1 VSDESAV
8 RKALLAVLRTDETT
22 ARRSAE
28 ALLPQEWREFCI
40 EGEAHGILPLAHAVF
55 RSSGTSVPGFVEK
68 RLRAAYLRTAEQN
81 SIHYHY
87 ADRVFAAC
95 AEAGIEVI
103 PLKGIDLA
111 RRVYDT
117 IALREMSDID
127 ILVRRGDL
135 RSMDNILV
143 DQGFRPL
150 QAFGGPLLEE
160 GHHLRYRH
168 AEAGAMIEVHWDLMD
183 PADRITVDIDALWE
197 RAVTVDGST
206 GMRRELSPEDLF
218 LYLAVHLANHT
229 FSLGLRGLYDM
240 SAVMHVFGDRIDWS
254 QLLKTAF
261 RWNAARA
268 LQVNLRLLEE
278 LLHVPLPEGFFGKF
292 GDIGFEES
300 HYEVCRELVFA
311 SYEPNN
317 PVFSL
322 RLRREGEKSPGFIL
336 ESLLPAPRTIALKY
350 PDARHPLE
358 ILFRYPLYYGE
369 RIRKYSGALW
379 KLIRKD
385 REALAAIDRQE
396 SVLKVK
402 RWLLSG

>member
-1 VSDESAV
+1 MPDESAV
-8 RKALLAVLRTDETT
+8 RKAMLGILRADE
-22 ARRSAE
+22 AMVKASVE
-28 ALLPQEWREFCI
+28 GLLPEEWQEFCV
-40 EGEAHGILPLAHAVF
+40 EGEAHGIVPLAHAVL
-55 RSSGTSVPGFVEK
+55 RSSGISVPGFVEK
-68 RLRAAYLRTAEQN
+68 KLRAAYLRTAEQN

-95 AEAGIEVI
+95 AKAGIEVI

-111 RRVYDT
+111 RRVYET

-135 RSMDNILV
+135 GRMDSILV
-143 DQGFRPL
+143 DHGFRPL

-168 AEAGAMIEVHWDLMD
+168 ADAGAIIEVHWNLMD
-183 PADRITVDIDALWE
+183 PADRIVVDIDALWE
-197 RAVTVDGST
+197 RAGTVDGSA
-206 GMRRELSPEDLF
+206 GRRRELSFEDLL

-240 SAVMHVFGDRIDWS
+240 AAVIHVFGDTIDWS
-254 QLLKTAF
+254 RLLKTAF
-261 RWNAARA
+261 RWNATRA

-278 LLHVPLPEGFFGKF
+278 LLHVPLPGGVFEKF
-292 GDIGFEES
+292 GDAGFEES
-300 HYEVCRELVFA
+300 YYEVCRELVFA

-322 RLRREGEKSPGFIL
+322 RFQREGGKKAGFIL
-336 ESLLPAPRTIALKY
+336 ESLLPAPRAIALKY
-350 PDARHPLE
+350 PDARHALD
-358 ILFRYPLYYGE
+358 ILLRYPLYYGE
-369 RIRKYSGALW
+369 RIKKYSGALW
-379 KLIRKD
+379 RLARRD
-385 REALAAIDRQE
+385 REALAAVDRQE

>member
-1 VSDESAV
+1 MPDESPV
-8 RKALLAVLRTDETT
+8 RKALLAVLRADEATV
-22 ARRSAE
+22 RRSAE
-28 ALLPQEWREFCI
+28 DLLPEEWREFCI
-40 EGEAHGILPLAHAVF
+40 EGEAHGIAPFAHAVF
-55 RSSGTSVPGFVEK
+55 HSSGIPVSGFVEK

-81 SIHYHY
+81 IIHYHY
-87 ADRVFAAC
+87 ADVVFAAC

-111 RRVYDT
+111 RRVYDA

-135 RSMDNILV
+135 RSMDDILV
-143 DQGFRPL
+143 DQGFQPL

-168 AEAGAMIEVHWDLMD
+168 ADAGAMIEVHWNLMD
-183 PADRITVDIDALWE
+183 PTDTITVDIDALWE
-197 RAVTVDGST
+197 RALTVDGSA

-240 SAVMHVFGDRIDWS
+240 AAVMHVFGDRIDWS

-261 RWNAARA
+261 RWNATRA

-278 LLHVPLPEGFFGKF
+278 LLHVPLPEDVFGKF
-292 GDIGFEES
+292 GDPGFEES
-300 HYEVCRELVFA
+300 YYEVCRELVFA

-322 RLRREGEKSPGFIL
+322 WFQREGRKKSGFIL
-336 ESLLPAPRTIALKY
+336 ESLLPAPRAIALKY
-350 PDARHPLE
+350 PDARHPLD
-358 ILFRYPLYYGE
+358 ILLRYPLYYGE
-369 RIRKYSGALW
+369 RIKKYSGALW
-379 KLIRKD
+379 RLIRRD